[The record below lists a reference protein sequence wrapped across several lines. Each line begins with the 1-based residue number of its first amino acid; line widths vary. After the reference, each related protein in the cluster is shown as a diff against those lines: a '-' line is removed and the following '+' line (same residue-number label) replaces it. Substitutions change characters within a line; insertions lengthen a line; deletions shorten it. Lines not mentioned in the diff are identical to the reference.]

1 MLPAD
6 AAQGLFQAFCVA
18 LPASAVLGMQGRLCG
33 PAAHRPA
40 WPTAL
45 AKQQVCRAVR
55 SASSTAASRAA
66 LPVNEAVAVEAWGGR
81 PRAGVFASIRLEGVR
96 GEGV

>member
-1 MLPAD
+1 MTTLPC
-6 AAQGLFQAFCVA
+6 AASQGIAEPLPGLLRGATGQRSARHAGQTVRSRCASSGVA
-18 LPASAVLGMQGRLCG
+18 SCI
-33 PAAHRPA
+33 
-40 WPTAL
+40 
-45 AKQQVCRAVR
+45 AVR

-81 PRAGVFASIRLEGVR
+81 PRAGGFASIRLEGVR